1 MPIHRKSARPALL
14 GILAAA
20 AIAACDRAPEQQQT
34 VTVYSSRSH
43 YGAESVFV
51 AFTLAS
57 LVVPP
62 VVWWYFRPVLDD
74 DGVTG

>member
-1 MPIHRKSARPALL
+1 VTAL
-14 GILAAA
+14 
-20 AIAACDRAPEQQQT
+20 ACI
-34 VTVYSSRSH
+34 
-43 YGAESVFV
+43 FV

-74 DGVTG
+74 DGVEL